1 MPVNSSYLLSGRV
14 PVVAYDNLTATRYEF
29 LALGEAEPN
38 LGTSGIG
45 NILTIGPD
53 NTRVWTNSINANVS
67 TSTIYVDNITSYTP
81 GGNINLIPSGNGI
94 VVLANTEGGSTGIQL
109 GANTAGQF
117 VSNAVVLTETTSV
130 TNGIAELNLVLG
142 KLVPPRPPQ
151 FPAGQTLTIS
161 TLSTY
166 RMANIVQVDNTA
178 NSYSVAAGTSVNRV
192 RRAVTYSTNTISTAG
207 PGDLGVVTA
216 VRNGTG
222 VGSVTL
228 TGTSNGVYGGN
239 LVISNNQDYNSSN
252 SSIAPNFWYVFS
264 AAISGTNA
272 PPGWNDIIITDTAA
286 NSTNVPS
293 WYYDNS
299 APGTPTFSSTSILPP
314 ANAVVSY
321 SSTIPHYTNV
331 NQFPISFTVSQI
343 SGNMYPTTDTFVTG
357 TAAGALGAP
366 ASVTYQASSLGTN
379 VLNANAIANVTTTST
394 VISGFGGSAADP
406 TISVSNSYAT
416 GVQTFDVGSI
426 VLYKTG
432 TSTAI
437 DESNIVIGTPIG
449 SGSGNGFRIENP
461 GTGNT
466 PTYTGNEAQFNSQTG
481 PLYTYDAIVIGSGA
495 QGVVQFSQTN
505 YSSGYLPVGPNLS
518 TQGSAQWFTFKF
530 TRTATSKFD
539 IRIAGT
545 ISGIWVAL
553 PGSVFD
559 GTTGPGP
566 TSSLNG
572 WLNMSLPYG
581 GAGVPGAN
589 TGNGG
594 NGSNGCSLGGIVPL
608 NTAINSSYT
617 CTFGTVSSSSTDSN
631 EIYIRIRLGA
641 GQSVTTLSLQTASN

>member
-1 MPVNSSYLLSGRV
+1 
-14 PVVAYDNLTATRYEF
+14 
-29 LALGEAEPN
+29 
-38 LGTSGIG
+38 
-45 NILTIGPD
+45 
-53 NTRVWTNSINANVS
+53 
-67 TSTIYVDNITSYTP
+67 
-81 GGNINLIPSGNGI
+81 
-94 VVLANTEGGSTGIQL
+94 
-109 GANTAGQF
+109 
-117 VSNAVVLTETTSV
+117 
-130 TNGIAELNLVLG
+130 
-142 KLVPPRPPQ
+142 
-151 FPAGQTLTIS
+151 
-161 TLSTY
+161 
-166 RMANIVQVDNTA
+166 MANITQTNNTA
-178 NSYSVAAGTSVNRV
+178 NSLTVAAGATVTKVLRV
-192 RRAVTYSTNTISTAG
+192 ATYATNTITTAG

-216 VRNGTG
+216 VRNNVG
-222 VGSVTL
+222 VGNVTL
-228 TGTSNGVYGGN
+228 TGSSNGVYGGN

-252 SSIAPNFWYVFS
+252 SSIAKGFWYVFS
-264 AAISGTNA
+264 AAISGAGA
-272 PPGWNDIIITDTAA
+272 PAGWNDIVITDTAA

-299 APGTPTFSSTSILPP
+299 APGTPTFSAVSITPP

-379 VLNANAIANVTTTST
+379 VLNANASADVTTTAT

-416 GVQTFDVGSI
+416 GVQAFDVGAI

-437 DESNIVIGTPIG
+437 DESNIVIGSTIG
-449 SGSGNGFRIENP
+449 SGSGNAFRIVNP

-466 PTYTGNEAQFNSQTG
+466 PVYTGNEAQFNSQTG
-481 PLYTYDAIVIGSGA
+481 PFFTYDAIVIGSGA

-505 YSSGYLPVGPNLS
+505 YSTGYLPVGPNLS

-530 TRTATSKFD
+530 VRTATSKFN

-545 ISGIWVAL
+545 RSGMWVAL

-566 TSSLNG
+566 TSPLNG
-572 WLNMSLPYG
+572 WLNMALPYG
-581 GAGVPGAN
+581 GAGVPGSN

-594 NGSNGCSLGGIVPL
+594 NGSDGCSLGGTVPL

-631 EIYIRIRLGA
+631 EIYVRIRLGS